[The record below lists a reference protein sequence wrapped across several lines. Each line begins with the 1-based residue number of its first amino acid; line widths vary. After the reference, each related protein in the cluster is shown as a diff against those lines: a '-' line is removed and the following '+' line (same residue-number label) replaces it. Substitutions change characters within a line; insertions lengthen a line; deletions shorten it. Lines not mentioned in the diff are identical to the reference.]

1 MDTTTTVIVVAVV
14 VVLLIVAVAALLAAR
29 RKKTHRREQAAEVRA
44 EAATHTGTISST
56 REELAVAESRAD
68 MARVEAERA
77 EREAAE
83 ARRELDMDRA
93 LQEDRVREAD
103 AIDPDVD
110 HRADDYEPTLD
121 QVEDYESEPGR
132 HRTT

>member
-14 VVLLIVAVAALLAAR
+14 VVLLVAVAAWLGSR
-29 RKKTHRREQAAEVRA
+29 RSKAHRRHEAAEVRA
-44 EAATHTGTISST
+44 EAAAHTDSIHSSH
-56 REELAVAESRAD
+56 EDLAVAESRAD
-68 MARVEAERA
+68 IARAEAERA

-83 ARRELDMDRA
+83 AQRVLDMDRA
-93 LQEDRVREAD
+93 RQEDRLREAD
-103 AIDPDVD
+103 ALDPDVD

-121 QVEDYESEPGR
+121 HPEIRAEEPGR